1 MSETLETVRVVA
13 EPYGFKVINKS
24 DLTES
29 DVLYVEPVAQPVQS
43 QQTPPTESQPQKKR
57 MK

>member
-1 MSETLETVRVVA
+1 MAETLETVRVVA
-13 EPYGFKVINKS
+13 EPYGFKVINKC

-29 DVLYVEPVAQPVQS
+29 DVLYVEPTAQSVQS
-43 QQTPPTESQPQKKR
+43 QQAPQTESQPQKKR